1 LLGTVRVVLVESHE
15 MVRVGLKEMLAEY
28 PGIRVVGEAAD
39 AHEALRIAESLAP
52 DVVLSEVRLGS
63 TSGLELCQDLLTWCA
78 DSRVIMLTVYD
89 DEQYLSQAL
98 HAGARGY
105 LLKHI
110 SGEELVAAI
119 HRVHAG
125 ELVVTSTAA
134 GHEASMVTRID
145 SGEYWPGGRFGLTL
159 RESEVLA
166 LIVIGMN
173 NHAIAGRLIVGEE
186 TVRTHVRAIYRK
198 LEVNDRTSALA
209 KALREGL
216 FQ

>member
-1 LLGTVRVVLVESHE
+1 MVLVENHQ

-28 PGIRVVGEAAD
+28 PTIRVVGEAED
-39 AHEALRIAESLAP
+39 APEALRIAESLAP

-63 TSGLELCQDLLTWCA
+63 TSGLELCHDLLTWCA
-78 DSRVIMLTVYD
+78 DARVIMLTVHD
-89 DEQYLSQAL
+89 DEQYLSQAM

-125 ELVVTSTAA
+125 ELVVTTTA
-134 GHEASMVTRID
+134 GHEASTVTRIE

-159 RESEVLA
+159 RESEVLS

-173 NHAIAGRLIVGEE
+173 NHAIAGHLIVGEE

>member
-1 LLGTVRVVLVESHE
+1 MSGTVRVVLVENHQ

-28 PGIRVVGEAAD
+28 PTIRVVGEAED
-39 AHEALRIAESLAP
+39 APEALRIAESLAP

-63 TSGLELCQDLLTWCA
+63 TSGLELCHDLLTWCA
-78 DSRVIMLTVYD
+78 DARVIMLTVHD
-89 DEQYLSQAL
+89 DEQYLSQAM

-125 ELVVTSTAA
+125 ELVVTTTA
-134 GHEASMVTRID
+134 GHEASTVTRIE

-159 RESEVLA
+159 RESEVLS

-173 NHAIAGRLIVGEE
+173 NHAIAGHLIVGEE

>member
-1 LLGTVRVVLVESHE
+1 VSGTVRVVLVENHQ

-28 PGIRVVGEAAD
+28 PTIRVVGEAED
-39 AHEALRIAESLAP
+39 APEALRIAESLAP

-63 TSGLELCQDLLTWCA
+63 TSGLELCHDLLTWCA
-78 DSRVIMLTVYD
+78 DARVIMLTVHD
-89 DEQYLSQAL
+89 DEQYLSQAM

-105 LLKHI
+105 LLKHV

-125 ELVVTSTAA
+125 ELVVTTTA
-134 GHEASMVTRID
+134 GHEASTVTRIE

-159 RESEVLA
+159 RESEVLS

-173 NHAIAGRLIVGEE
+173 NHAIAGHLVVGEE

-198 LEVNDRTSALA
+198 LEVNDRTSALS

>member
-1 LLGTVRVVLVESHE
+1 MRVVLVENHQ

-28 PGIRVVGEAAD
+28 PTIRVVGEAED
-39 AHEALRIAESLAP
+39 APEALRIAESLAP

-63 TSGLELCQDLLTWCA
+63 TSGLELCHDLLTWCA
-78 DSRVIMLTVYD
+78 DARVIMLTVHD
-89 DEQYLSQAL
+89 DEQYLSQAM

-125 ELVVTSTAA
+125 ELVVTTTA
-134 GHEASMVTRID
+134 GHEASTVTRIE

-159 RESEVLA
+159 RESEVLS

-173 NHAIAGRLIVGEE
+173 NHAIAGHLIVGEE